1 MQDDAGKDPKSTE
14 KELWRVCSTLWTEN
28 VRQDLVYSSKLSFCK
43 ACVSFFYSQAHNDH
57 PGEHVLM
64 VHEYFMANDIT
75 SLSKMVDF
83 FRPAS
88 KMTTV
93 VESGLSLPTLPVMS
107 TIHRM
112 VNTKGFSQESSQSFD
127 RVALLCRDTTKQ
139 MMEVVDQQ
147 NKTICD
153 LRCEVE
159 ELRNQNEEL
168 LLKMVKSKAKA
179 SFNKRALARLANHM
193 LLYCEECQC
202 ENDQCDH
209 PTTDS
214 YTENKAK

>member
-1 MQDDAGKDPKSTE
+1 MQDDARNDPKSAE
-14 KELWRVCSTLWTEN
+14 KQLWAACNTLWTEN
-28 VRQDLVYSSKLSFCK
+28 VRQDLLYNSKLAFCK
-43 ACVSFFYSQAHNDH
+43 ACASFFYSQADNDH
-57 PGEHVLM
+57 PGEHVLL

-88 KMTTV
+88 KITTV
-93 VESGLSLPTLPVMS
+93 VEFGFSLPTLPVMS
-107 TIHRM
+107 TIHRL
-112 VNTKGFSQESSQSFD
+112 VNTKEFSPDLSQTVD
-127 RVALLCRDTTKQ
+127 RVTLLCRDTTQQ

-147 NKTICD
+147 TKTICD
-153 LRCEVE
+153 LRSEVE

-168 LLKMVKSKAKA
+168 LLKMVKSKAKE

-202 ENDQCDH
+202 ENDQCH
-209 PTTDS
+209 HATADS
-214 YTENKAK
+214 YTEKKTK

>member
-14 KELWRVCSTLWTEN
+14 KELWRACNTLWTEN
-28 VRQDLVYSSKLSFCK
+28 VRQDLIYSSKLAFCK
-43 ACVSFFYSQAHNDH
+43 ACASFFYSQADNDH
-57 PGEHVLM
+57 PGEHVLI
-64 VHEYFMANDIT
+64 VHEYFMANGIT

-93 VESGLSLPTLPVMS
+93 VDFGLSLPTLPIMS
-107 TIHRM
+107 TVHRM
-112 VNTKGFSQESSQSFD
+112 VNAKGFSQESSQSFD
-127 RVALLCRDTTKQ
+127 RVTLLCRDTTKQ
-139 MMEVVDQQ
+139 MMELVDQQ
-147 NKTICD
+147 TKTICD

-168 LLKMVKSKAKA
+168 LLKMVKSKAKE

-193 LLYCEECQC
+193 LLYCEECHC

-209 PTTDS
+209 ITTDT